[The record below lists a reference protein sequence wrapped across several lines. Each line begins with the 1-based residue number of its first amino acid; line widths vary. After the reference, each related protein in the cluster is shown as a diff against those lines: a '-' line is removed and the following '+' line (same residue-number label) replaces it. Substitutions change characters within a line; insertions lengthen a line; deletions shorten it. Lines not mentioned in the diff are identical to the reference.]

1 MPPDKAMI
9 AVVTKQ
15 SANFSANVVMVDGEI
30 SRELVFVT
38 QTHGALV
45 VLPLQHFIVLFQCD
59 AVGPHQMRRAGFRH

>member
-1 MPPDKAMI
+1 MPPDKTVV
-9 AVVTKQ
+9 AVATKQ

-45 VLPLQHFIVLFQCD
+45 VLPLQHFIVLFQCY
-59 AVGPHQMRRAGFRH
+59 AVCPQQT